1 MKPAKYERVSTKE
14 QSTARQRLSKLEDGT
29 PVLEVVDKCSG
40 VVPFKEREHAPKLL
54 TMAQRGDIDTL
65 LVHSIDRLGRNTV
78 DILNTVQEF
87 TDMGVNVKSHTEGLE
102 TLIDGKEN
110 PTTKMILSIMA
121 TLAEWEL
128 KNAKERQR
136 EGIERARLNNRYKN
150 NGGNKPV
157 ETVEQFFSK
166 AKVQKCL
173 KELKNGE
180 SINRASKIAGV
191 SYPTAQKVYNLA
203 VSEGMI

>member
-14 QSTARQRLSKLEDGT
+14 QSTARQRLTKLEDGT

-40 VVPFKEREHAPKLL
+40 VIPFKERDNAPKLL
-54 TMAQRGDIDTL
+54 VMAKRGDIDTL
-65 LVHSIDRLGRNTV
+65 MVHSIDRLGRNTI
-78 DILNTVQEF
+78 DILKTVQEF
-87 TDMGVNVKSHTEGLE
+87 TEMGVNVVSKTEGLQ

-128 KNAKERQR
+128 KNSKERQA
-136 EGIERARLNNRYKN
+136 EGIERARKNGRYKN
-150 NGGNKPV
+150 NGGNKPK
-157 ETVEQFFSK
+157 ETTEQFFNKSN
-166 AKVQKCL
+166 VQMCL

-191 SYPTAQKVYNLA
+191 SYPTAQKVMKLA
-203 VSEGMI
+203 IIEGML

>member
-1 MKPAKYERVSTKE
+1 
-14 QSTARQRLSKLEDGT
+14 
-29 PVLEVVDKCSG
+29 
-40 VVPFKEREHAPKLL
+40 
-54 TMAQRGDIDTL
+54 
-65 LVHSIDRLGRNTV
+65 
-78 DILNTVQEF
+78 
-87 TDMGVNVKSHTEGLE
+87 MGVNVKSHTEGLE